1 MGDRGVSELWALGLE
16 AGPSPR
22 RASRCSCVR
31 HTSSFG
37 ARGPNRLMLGQRRC
51 GALAYAQSG
60 AAFDSASCLCLSTA
74 SAAAP
79 DRTCAEPW
87 SALGRVGVP
96 LLARQGAGA
105 LAKARA
111 VITSHPP
118 GRPLSAFESL
128 VQDASQ
134 LGGEAAPELAP

>member
-1 MGDRGVSELWALGLE
+1 MGDRCVLRGADTRARSWSGPVPSEKVLVRTATHLLRS
-16 AGPSPR
+16 AGPK
-22 RASRCSCVR
+22 
-31 HTSSFG
+31 
-37 ARGPNRLMLGQRRC
+37 RLMLGQRRC